1 MNLLLWTT
9 QVTEEHYPLLA
20 NLKELGFEGVE
31 VPVVVGD
38 EAEFGK
44 LGDELDRLGL
54 ERTAV
59 TVLDETAN
67 PVSPDAAVR
76 RQANEN
82 MRLAI
87 GRATAMGANLLCGPF
102 HSAHKVFSGE
112 APTDDERERCVGVL
126 RAVAEDAELS
136 GVTLAVEPLNRFEC
150 YVMTTVAD
158 ARRIVDA
165 VDHPSLTV
173 LYDTHH
179 MHIEEKNVTDAIA
192 RCGAA
197 IGHVHVSENDRG
209 TPGSGQVAWADT
221 FAALRKQSY
230 DDWLVIESFSRLDPQ
245 FAAVVHLWRDM
256 DPIEEIAE
264 KGLAFI
270 RGGWQASNSS

>member
-20 NLKELGFEGVE
+20 HLKELGFDGVE
-31 VPVVVGD
+31 VPVVVGE
-38 EAEFGK
+38 EAAFVE
-44 LGDELDRLGL
+44 LGAELDRLEL
-54 ERTAV
+54 KRTAV
-59 TVLDETAN
+59 TVLDATAN

-76 RQANEN
+76 RQANQT
-82 MRLAI
+82 MRQAI
-87 GRATAMGANLLCGPF
+87 ARTTAMGANLLCGPF

-112 APTDDERERCVGVL
+112 GPTDDERERCVGVL
-126 RAVAEDAELS
+126 RGVAEDAELS

-150 YVMTTVAD
+150 YMMTTVAD

-179 MHIEEKNVTDAIA
+179 MHIEEKNVTDAIT
-192 RCGAA
+192 RCGSAV
-197 IGHVHVSENDRG
+197 GHVHVSENDRG
-209 TPGSGQVAWADT
+209 TPGSGQVAWADS
-221 FAALRKQSY
+221 FAALRKIDY
-230 DDWLVIESFSRLDPQ
+230 DGWLVIESFSRLDPQ

-270 RGGWQASNSS
+270 RGAWEASEGA

>member
-20 NLKELGFEGVE
+20 NLKELGFDGVE

-38 EAEFGK
+38 EAEYAK
-44 LGDELDRLGL
+44 LGSELDRLGL
-54 ERTAV
+54 KRTAV
-59 TVLDETAN
+59 TVLDESAN

-76 RQANEN
+76 LQANEN
-82 MRLAI
+82 MKHAI
-87 GRATAMGANLLCGPF
+87 GRTTAMGANLVCGPF

-126 RAVAEDAELS
+126 RGAAEDAELS

-179 MHIEEKNVTDAIA
+179 MHIEEKNVSDAIA
-192 RCGAA
+192 RCGGRL
-197 IGHVHVSENDRG
+197 GHVHVSENDRG
-209 TPGSGQVAWADT
+209 TVGSGQVAWAET
-221 FAALRKQSY
+221 FTALRTLGY
-230 DDWLVIESFSRLDPQ
+230 DDWLVVESFSRLDPQ

-264 KGLAFI
+264 KSQAFL
-270 RGGWQASNSS
+270 RGAWEASNSS